1 MTDTRSESG
10 DWIPTVIRA
19 LGNLHC
25 GQSPPSETVNQNGLG
40 TPYISGPE
48 QWDGFQIQMSKW
60 TTARCLVAPANSI
73 FITVKGAGVGKMFP
87 GTTAAIGQDI
97 YAFEPSIEMDYAFIY
112 RALQYSIQD
121 VIAKAHGDI
130 PGLTK
135 DHILSHG
142 IMVPGPRTQRAVS
155 SRIEE
160 LFSTLDE
167 ADKALDRVRSLG
179 ERRRVLPL
187 KAASTRLRLAILR
200 EAFTGKLVPHDPT
213 DEPASVLLERIA
225 TERAVPPK
233 RVAPKQARKKKV
245 KA

>member
-1 MTDTRSESG
+1 LDTN
-10 DWIPTVIRA
+10 

-25 GQSPPSETVNQNGLG
+25 GQSPLSETVNQNGLG

-142 IMVPGPRTQRAVS
+142 IMVPGPLLKERFHRESKSFSAPSTKLTRRSIACGVS
-155 SRIEE
+155 ESDNAC
-160 LFSTLDE
+160 S
-167 ADKALDRVRSLG
+167 
-179 ERRRVLPL
+179 P
-187 KAASTRLRLAILR
+187 
-200 EAFTGKLVPHDPT
+200 
-213 DEPASVLLERIA
+213 
-225 TERAVPPK
+225 
-233 RVAPKQARKKKV
+233 
-245 KA
+245 